1 MDLPCIAFGV
11 LCNELFG
18 PYHPYDCLCSRNA
31 GNPRVH
37 LLDAIRPRV
46 FEQRSVPHQACGMS
60 VLPSGVGVGVDVG
73 VGDCVRGT
81 IVRVDNHREVQVYE
95 GMGHI
100 QMEPLPVKLLFEH
113 VTDIGEFG
121 DVGD

>member
-1 MDLPCIAFGV
+1 
-11 LCNELFG
+11 
-18 PYHPYDCLCSRNA
+18 
-31 GNPRVH
+31 
-37 LLDAIRPRV
+37 
-46 FEQRSVPHQACGMS
+46 MS

-73 VGDCVRGT
+73 VGDRVRGT